1 MSTLCFISCS
11 LLLHIAFSNGGSVT
25 DSGVGTI
32 TEESN
37 DPKDEYV
44 IGK

>member
-1 MSTLCFISCS
+1 MCLISCS
-11 LLLHIAFSNGGSVT
+11 LLSLIAFSNGGSVT

-32 TEESN
+32 TEESD